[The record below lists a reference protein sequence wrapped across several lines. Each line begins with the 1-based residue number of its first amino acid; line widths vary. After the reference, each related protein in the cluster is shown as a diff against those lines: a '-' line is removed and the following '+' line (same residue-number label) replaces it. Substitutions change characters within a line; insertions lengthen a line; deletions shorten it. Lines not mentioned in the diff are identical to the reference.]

1 MSDALSAFGG
11 CGAYGSRFSDMKTL
25 ENKRVAILAT
35 DGFEQVEL
43 EQPRQALQEAGAITE
58 IVSPK
63 AGTIQGM
70 HHAEKGEAFPVD
82 VLLSRARP
90 DDYDALLLPGGA
102 LNPDALRTNEQALAF
117 VRNFFDQGKPV
128 AAICHAAWIL
138 IDVGIVEGRTLT
150 SWPAIATDV
159 RNAGG
164 IWVDQEV
171 VVDNGLVTSRQPSD
185 IPAFNAK
192 MVEEIA
198 EGIHAGR

>member
-1 MSDALSAFGG
+1 
-11 CGAYGSRFSDMKTL
+11 MKTL

-43 EQPRQALQEAGAITE
+43 EEPRQALQEAGAATE

-63 AGTIQGM
+63 EGTIQGM
-70 HHAEKGEAFPVD
+70 HHADKGEVFPVD
-82 VLLSRARP
+82 VPLSRARP
-90 DDYDALLLPGGA
+90 QDYDALLLPGGA
-102 LNPDALRTNEQALAF
+102 LNPDALRTDQRALAF
-117 VRNFFDQGKPV
+117 VRNFFDEGKPV

-138 IDVGIVEGRTLT
+138 IDAQVVEGRTLT

-164 IWVDQEV
+164 HWIDQDV
-171 VVDNGLVTSRQPSD
+171 VVENGLVTSRKPAD

-192 MVEEIA
+192 MIEEIA
-198 EGIHAGR
+198 EGIHAVQ